1 MHKTSSNRKT
11 QPRCWLDQEKKKE
24 PTKNTNIVREQGQK
38 RKTPMKKDERKETAM
53 LETASRSSKKKKF
66 VNTLP

>member
-1 MHKTSSNRKT
+1 MLVRSR
-11 QPRCWLDQEKKKE
+11 KKKE

-38 RKTPMKKDERKETAM
+38 RKTPMKKDERKETEM